1 MTRNVAQRAVV
12 QDLFVKARNKCSIV
26 LYCKIQIRI
35 NLACNVTANHYA
47 AISNDPLYIEPL
59 SVIQL
64 KQRRNWSRSNRSST
78 FWITSTAPL
87 KDGTRYQRGFYGYLP
102 QYRPT
107 H

>member
-59 SVIQL
+59 SVSHTTQATTQL
-64 KQRRNWSRSNRSST
+64 VTEQSI
-78 FWITSTAPL
+78 FYILDHLHCTAEGWDQIPAWFL
-87 KDGTRYQRGFYGYLP
+87 RLLAP
-102 QYRPT
+102 I
-107 H
+107 